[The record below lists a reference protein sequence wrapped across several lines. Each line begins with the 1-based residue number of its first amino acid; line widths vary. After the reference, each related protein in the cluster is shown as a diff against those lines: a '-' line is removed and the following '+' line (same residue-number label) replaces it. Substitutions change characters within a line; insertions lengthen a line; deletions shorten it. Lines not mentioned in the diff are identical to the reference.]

1 MNFVVSHLIPLL
13 FLLLIWCYYVNMS
26 ISVLNLINLK
36 KLIKFY
42 FRYNIIRKDIYNILF
57 LIKKKIK
64 KTKLK
69 FVE

>member
-1 MNFVVSHLIPLL
+1 
-13 FLLLIWCYYVNMS
+13 MS

-57 LIKKKIK
+57 LIKKKNKKNKVKICRIK
-64 KTKLK
+64 FLYLNFYFKKDFRK
-69 FVE
+69 KKKRF